1 MPDRFTAGTVTNST
15 EMGRPATRGFRG
27 AHPTGVQTQTP
38 EQGVHPH
45 VRIWD
50 RSQGKNWAQRH
61 PQAAGLGPPSSLG
74 LQAAVGVGWAR
85 ERCLKPKLAATC
97 FSLPSLISSR
107 QRNFC
112 LPGTVGGQP
121 TPNPDGHCFVATLWT
136 SHLRSGTSDIW
147 TGERGLGGEG

>member
-1 MPDRFTAGTVTNST
+1 MRDKVLIILLSFCSYLSSGTCGGKTDS
-15 EMGRPATRGFRG
+15 GFSC
-27 AHPTGVQTQTP
+27 
-38 EQGVHPH
+38 
-45 VRIWD
+45 

-136 SHLRSGTSDIW
+136 SHIRSGTSDIW
-147 TGERGLGGEG
+147 TGERGERGS